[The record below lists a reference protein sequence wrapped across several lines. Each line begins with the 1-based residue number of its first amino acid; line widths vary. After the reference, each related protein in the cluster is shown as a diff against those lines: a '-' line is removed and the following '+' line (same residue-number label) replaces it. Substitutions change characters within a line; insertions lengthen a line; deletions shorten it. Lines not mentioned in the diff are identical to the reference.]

1 MAPMNETKTERI
13 RTGCKI
19 ERPPKPTKKAVSP
32 KRLTKQ
38 LGEALRD
45 AHAHLLYCGFGDKW
59 EREVAE
65 HCGLRETIEAALLA
79 WEEAR

>member
-1 MAPMNETKTERI
+1 MNETSTKRI

-19 ERPPKPTKKAVSP
+19 ERPRKAAKKAVSP
-32 KRLTKQ
+32 KRLIKL

-59 EREVAE
+59 EREVAD
-65 HCGLRETIEAALLA
+65 HCGLRENIEAALLA